1 MTENNKFKV
10 PKPKAKDTTH
20 TLTRAGIG
28 SIPLLGTAASELFNL
43 IVVPS
48 LEKRRIK
55 WMEDVAEALRILEQK
70 NAINIEELS
79 HNEAF
84 INATL
89 HASQIALRTS
99 QKEKLKALRNAVIN
113 SAFSSSPD
121 EDTQQIFLNLVD
133 TFSQWHL
140 RLLKFLK
147 DPPHGGTPLKTGY
160 TYIHLSVLP
169 EAIEKTYPQLKGRYD
184 FYYQII
190 KELSDRGL
198 ANMSASD
205 TTHDMATMQGIPSTQ
220 VTELGA
226 EFLSFIESQI
236 EEEK

>member
-1 MTENNKFKV
+1 MTEKDKFKV
-10 PKPKAKDTTH
+10 PKPNRKDIAH

-28 SIPLLGTAASELFNL
+28 SIPILGAAASELFNL
-43 IVVPS
+43 IVSPS

-55 WMEDVAEALRILEQK
+55 WMEDVAEYLKKLEQK
-70 NAINIEELS
+70 NAISFEELS
-79 HNEAF
+79 QNEAF

-147 DPPHGGTPLKTGY
+147 DPPYGGEPLKIGY
-160 TYIHLSVLP
+160 TYIHLSALP

-184 FYYQII
+184 LYYQII
-190 KELSDRGL
+190 KELSERGL
-198 ANMSASD
+198 VNMSARD
-205 TTHDMATMQGIPSTQ
+205 TTHDMAIIQGIPSTQ
-220 VTELGA
+220 LTELGA

-236 EEEK
+236 EEEE